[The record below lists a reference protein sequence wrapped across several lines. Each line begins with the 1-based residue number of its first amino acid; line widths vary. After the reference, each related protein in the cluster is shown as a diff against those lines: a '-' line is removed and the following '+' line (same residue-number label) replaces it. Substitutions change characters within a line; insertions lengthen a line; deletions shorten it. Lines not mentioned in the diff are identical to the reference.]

1 MSYQSSQSSLFPP
14 VVKHLIIIN
23 VCMWVSAWVLNR
35 AGVCDLNNLL
45 GMHYWKSE
53 QFNLVQLASYM
64 FMHDLRDFQH
74 ILFNMFAL
82 WMFGKD
88 IEYALGSKRFLLYYT
103 VCGIG
108 AGLIQ
113 QLAWMFDLSQL
124 PVIQQYY
131 LQDLLVTVGASGAV
145 FGLLLA
151 FAILFPQASIYLF
164 FIPIPIR
171 APYFV
176 AGYAILE
183 LFFGIQGSSD
193 GVAHFAHLGGMI
205 FGGLLLFVWKKR
217 NQLY

>member
-1 MSYQSSQSSLFPP
+1 MQQSSFSSRLFPP

-23 VCMWVSAWVLNR
+23 VCLWVASWVFNKAGICNLN
-35 AGVCDLNNLL
+35 DLL
-45 GMHYWKSE
+45 GMHYWKSSK
-53 QFNLVQLASYM
+53 FNLVQLASYM

-88 IEYALGSKRFLLYYT
+88 IEYAMGSKRFLIYYT

-113 QLAWMFDLSQL
+113 QLAWMYDLSQWS
-124 PVIQQYY
+124 VVEQYY
-131 LQDLLVTVGASGAV
+131 YRDLLVTVGASGAV

-151 FAILFPQASIYLF
+151 FGVLFPNASIFLF

-183 LFFGIQGSSD
+183 LFFGIQGSGD

-205 FGGLLLFVWKKR
+205 FGALLLYYWKKR
-217 NQLY
+217 NLLY